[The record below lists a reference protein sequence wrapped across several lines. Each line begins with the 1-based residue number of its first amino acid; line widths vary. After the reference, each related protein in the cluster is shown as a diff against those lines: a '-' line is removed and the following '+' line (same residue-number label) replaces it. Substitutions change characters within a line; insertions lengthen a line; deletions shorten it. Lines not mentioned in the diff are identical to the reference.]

1 MALYLLQIG
10 GDFGIMT
17 EAEILEAALT
27 ILHSRDRRV
36 YESISSRVRAVL
48 GSDGQILAQ
57 EDIQPQRGT
66 EYERL
71 NPPER
76 H

>member
-36 YESISSRVRAVL
+36 YDSISSRVRAVL
-48 GSDGQILAQ
+48 GGNRPTSLSDPSMEEDHAIL
-57 EDIQPQRGT
+57 P
-66 EYERL
+66 
-71 NPPER
+71 
-76 H
+76 